1 VADRANE
8 NAPKVF
14 ISHATADKER
24 FVLDFATRLRNNGVD
39 AWVDC
44 WEMSPGDSLV
54 EKIWNQGLAQSD
66 AVIVV
71 LSKFSIESRWVREEL
86 NTAFV
91 KKVNGQIRLI
101 PIRLDRCAVPDCLV
115 STVWKEILDPANY
128 DQEFA
133 DIVNTVFGHSVKPQ
147 LGDPPA
153 YVRHSPLHGL
163 EQIDSLVL
171 ESACQT
177 EIATGLPIADR
188 ESFLPLLERG
198 ITEEQIIESQEALQT
213 RRLVKLHYTAG
224 HHTQHTEVTALG
236 FDRYANAT
244 IPSFQHLVA
253 DVGRQIIREEQTD
266 NRALAESLNQPTRII
281 SHILALLESKGWLQT
296 GEAYG
301 GGYQHIDVLWVSPEL
316 KRWLERL

>member
-1 VADRANE
+1 MDQSSNA
-8 NAPKVF
+8 APKVF
-14 ISHATADKER
+14 ISHATADKDR
-24 FVLDFATRLRNNGVD
+24 FVLEFATRLRKHGVD

-54 EKIWNQGLAQSD
+54 ERIWNQGLAQSD

-71 LSKFSIESRWVREEL
+71 LSQFSVESRWVREEL

-101 PIRLDRCAVPDCLV
+101 PIRLDQCAVPECL
-115 STVWKEILDPANY
+115 SATLWKEIPDPANY
-128 DQEFA
+128 NNEFA
-133 DIVNTVFGHSVKPQ
+133 EIVNAVFGHSAKPP
-147 LGDPPA
+147 LGEPPA
-153 YVRHSPLHGL
+153 YVGHSPLHGL
-163 EQIDSLVL
+163 EPIDSLVL

-177 EIATGLPIADR
+177 EIATGLPIADKD
-188 ESFLPLLERG
+188 SFLPLLERG
-198 ITEEQIIESQEALQT
+198 ITEEQIIESQEVLQT
-213 RRLVKLHYTAG
+213 RKLVKLHYTGG
-224 HHTQHTEVTALG
+224 HHTQDMEVTALG
-236 FDRYANAT
+236 FDRYANAS
-244 IPSFQHLVA
+244 IPNFQRLVA

-266 NRALAESLNQPTRII
+266 NRALAESLNQPIRII
-281 SHILALLESKGWLQT
+281 THVLALLENKGWLET